1 MLGTGWGSGTHP
13 HVRAWGVWEE
23 IIAIGR
29 PLCSF
34 LAFQQATFFSWIV
47 KYTEKNCTSPMTFP
61 NFISKT
67 WNLPWSISVYQ
78 SLNLD
83 MTGLVKQVTQVAT
96 LLFDFLF
103 ISDSLGCLLWWWLW
117 WWSVEIHTSSSFLSF
132 KAPSSEVNVLFYL
145 NLSKYPLFGQVVIL
159 ELMLCTEF
167 KFVGPIGL

>member
-1 MLGTGWGSGTHP
+1 
-13 HVRAWGVWEE
+13 
-23 IIAIGR
+23 
-29 PLCSF
+29 
-34 LAFQQATFFSWIV
+34 
-47 KYTEKNCTSPMTFP
+47 MTFP

-132 KAPSSEVNVLFYL
+132 KAPSSQEAEQISSFWTGGHFRADALHKIQICWTNWSVTYSCRWNFICTKGKKMPK
-145 NLSKYPLFGQVVIL
+145 NLQHLKVFFDARLGS
-159 ELMLCTEF
+159 
-167 KFVGPIGL
+167 